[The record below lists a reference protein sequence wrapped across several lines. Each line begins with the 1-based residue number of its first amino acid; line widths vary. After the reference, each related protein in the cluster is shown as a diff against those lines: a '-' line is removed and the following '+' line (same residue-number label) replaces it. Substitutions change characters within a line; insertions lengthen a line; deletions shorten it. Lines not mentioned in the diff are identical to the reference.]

1 MSNAIVIVC
10 LSFSTGGNYAKAD
23 YNVLE
28 TLMLKLFD
36 WDLNIPT
43 VATFA
48 SYYAEFVVD
57 ERDFDDKY
65 AEEMFNNFHDFQSDI
80 MAKVME
86 LVDQTVYGTI
96 VTALIVGLKR

>member
-1 MSNAIVIVC
+1 MVC
-10 LSFSTGGNYAKAD
+10 RSVSTGGNYAKVD

-48 SYYAEFVVD
+48 SYYAEFVVE
-57 ERDFDDKY
+57 ERDFDDKCT
-65 AEEMFNNFHDFQSDI
+65 EEMFHNFHDFQGDI
-80 MAKVME
+80 KSRVME

-96 VTALIVGLKR
+96 FTALIVGLKH

>member
-1 MSNAIVIVC
+1 MVLCRSY
-10 LSFSTGGNYAKAD
+10 STGGDYEKVD

-57 ERDFDDKY
+57 ERDFDDKC
-65 AEEMFNNFHDFQSDI
+65 AEKMFHNFQDFQHDI
-80 MAKVME
+80 KSRVME
-86 LVDQTVYGTI
+86 LVDQTVYGKLHAAFHCRFLFTI
-96 VTALIVGLKR
+96 EFS